1 MEYLIF
7 KQLVDEL
14 TKHGILGFSVMFI
27 GAAVT
32 MLWRRIIKEKKERED
47 KEDSTAK
54 RDTES
59 RIALTESFTEISG
72 TLKSI
77 SNRLEAG
84 DQKMDKIDSTLDG
97 MQRDLGRLEGA
108 KG

>member
-1 MEYLIF
+1 MEFLF
-7 KQLVDEL
+7 KQLADEL
-14 TKHGILGFSVMFI
+14 AKHGLLGFAVLFI
-27 GAAVT
+27 GAVVL
-32 MLWRRIIKEKKERED
+32 MLWRRITKEKKEREE
-47 KEDSTAK
+47 KEGKTAK
-54 RDTES
+54 KDTES
-59 RIALTESFTEISG
+59 RVALTESFTEISG